1 MKKILIIDDERN
13 VCEAL
18 RMLLKDDYQISVAFS
33 GREGLK
39 LLEEEPQLVILDV
52 VMPDMDGLEVLRKI
66 RQFNP
71 EVPVIMLSA
80 VDRVKTV
87 VAAMRLGA
95 VDYIAKPFESE
106 ELKLVIRKMLD
117 YSRLREKVEYLQTI
131 SRDYREVEFV
141 GRSAAAQKVLQEVA
155 RVARTPS
162 SVLITGESGTGKE
175 VVAKLIHY
183 HNSGADKPFVAVH
196 CAALP
201 ENLFESELFGYEKGA
216 FTDALEK
223 KAGMFDLAKDGTIF
237 LDEIGEMLLATQVK
251 LLRVLQEREF
261 LRLGGTKLIK
271 TEARVLAATSKNLE
285 DEIERGGF
293 RQDLYYRLNV
303 VTITIPPLR
312 ERREDIPLL
321 VDHFFAQFQ
330 KTLHVTTKSI
340 SDEAKKILQ
349 DYGWPGNV
357 RELKNI
363 MERILVLHGDVKVI
377 QPGHLAESFKKR
389 EPDSP
394 VFPSLAPGSA
404 SLEDAVNKYEAVLI
418 KQALEQSGG
427 VVSQAAKILKT
438 TRRILSYRMKK
449 LNLIL

>member
-1 MKKILIIDDERN
+1 MKKILIVDDEKN

-18 RMLLKDDYQISVAFS
+18 RMLLKDDYQISVASS

-39 LLEEEPQLVILDV
+39 LLEEDPRLVILDV
-52 VMPDMDGLEVLRKI
+52 VMPDMDGLAVLRKI

-71 EVPVIMLSA
+71 ELPVIMLSA

-87 VAAMRLGA
+87 VEAMRLGA

-117 YSRLREKVEYLQTI
+117 YSRLQEEVAYLQTI
-131 SRDYREVEFV
+131 SRDYREAEFV
-141 GRSAAAQKVLQEVA
+141 GRGPAAQKVLQEVA

-183 HNSGADKPFVAVH
+183 HSSSADKPFIAVH

-237 LDEIGEMLLATQVK
+237 LDEIGEMLPATQVK

-271 TEARVLAATSKNLE
+271 TEARVLAATSKDLE
-285 DEIERGGF
+285 SEIEKGGF

-303 VTITIPPLR
+303 VTIAIPPLR
-312 ERREDIPLL
+312 ERPEDVPLL
-321 VDHFFAQFQ
+321 VDHFFAKFQ
-330 KTLHVTTKSI
+330 KTLHVTVKSI
-340 SDEAKKILQ
+340 SEEAKNIFR

-357 RELKNI
+357 RELKNVI
-363 MERILVLHGDVKVI
+363 ERILVLHGDVRTI
-377 QPGHLAESFKKR
+377 QPEHLAESFRKR
-389 EPDSP
+389 EPASP
-394 VFPSLAPGSA
+394 AFPFPASGNV
-404 SLEDAVNKYEAVLI
+404 SLEDAVNRYETVLI
-418 KQALEQSGG
+418 KQALEQAGG

-449 LNLIL
+449 LNLLP